1 MRQIGE
7 EYRTGLEHIDAEH
20 IVLLDLTDR
29 TKKLLEDQNM
39 LFKNDEICTLLSE
52 LGDYTVQHF
61 AHEEAFM
68 ADIGFDGLEAQKAQH
83 KLFEKKLAE
92 FSEAVER
99 VTLGTQDDMIR
110 ELFDYLMTW
119 LHDHIKTEDMKYA
132 KFANRKAETDH

>member
-1 MRQIGE
+1 MKQISE

-39 LFKNDEICTLLSE
+39 LFKNEEICTLLSE
-52 LGDYTVQHF
+52 LKAYTVQHF
-61 AHEEAFM
+61 AHEEEFM
-68 ADIGFDGLEAQKAQH
+68 ASIGFDGLETQKAQH
-83 KLFEKKLAE
+83 KLFEKKLVE
-92 FSEAVER
+92 FSAAVER
-99 VTLGTQDDMIR
+99 VTLGTQDDMIK

-132 KFANRKAETDH
+132 KFANGKA